1 MKISIKQ
8 PLSFSEIGKKDNQED
23 YLYPDLSA
31 IAKDQKFF
39 ILCDGMG
46 GHENGEVASQTV
58 ATALG
63 NYFEQN
69 QNVSISK
76 EIFCNALD
84 SAYSALDAKD
94 NTDSFKKMGTTMTC
108 LCLNDDGALVAHIG
122 DSRIYHIRP
131 SLFDKKSGRLGILFQ
146 TSDHSLVNDLL
157 KIGELTEEEARNYPH
172 KNIITRAMQPNQ
184 ERRAKADICQLQDI
198 KKGDYFFLCCDGVLE
213 QLTNE
218 QLCEILA
225 NKKLSDQKKLDA
237 IKSVCNGKTR
247 DNYTCWLIP
256 IGKVEKDEADEP
268 NAEVDVILAV
278 SEDAEEQNVVVN
290 VPEVKKQQTLFSF
303 LKSLIAKLG
312 KSKIL

>member
-1 MKISIKQ
+1 MKITIKQ

-39 ILCDGMG
+39 VLCDGMG

-63 NYFEQN
+63 NYFELN
-69 QNVSISK
+69 QNISITK
-76 EIFCNALD
+76 EIFCEALD
-84 SAYSALDAKD
+84 SAYAALDAKD
-94 NTDSFKKMGTTMTC
+94 NPDSVKKMGTTMTC
-108 LCLNDDGALVAHIG
+108 LCLNDDGALLAHIG

-131 SLFDKKSGRLGILFQ
+131 SLFDRKSGRLGILFQ

-225 NKKLSDQKKLDA
+225 NKKLRDQKKLDA

-256 IGKVEKDEADEP
+256 VDKVSGVNENSATED
-268 NAEVDVILAV
+268 DVIVAL
-278 SEDAEEQNVVVN
+278 SEEERDENPKEHTSSVIN
-290 VPEVKKQQTLFSF
+290 LLSKFISF
-303 LKSLIAKLG
+303 FKRK
-312 KSKIL
+312 